1 MRARLGR
8 VNRSLGLRL
17 LTFAGGT
24 IALALVIAWIV
35 LGLLFERHSE
45 RQLQTELERHG
56 IALIAAV
63 SIDPAGRPVLERRP
77 VDPRFGRPASGL
89 YWRISA
95 PAGELRSRSL
105 WDGPLA
111 LPARAVAE
119 GWTVFTANGPYEDRV
134 LIVARPV
141 QLQRD
146 GPQVMVEVA
155 ADRKPVADAQGAFG
169 RESAIFLAVLWAT
182 LALAAWVQVRLG
194 LRPLARVGREL
205 GGMQSAVDARM
216 DAAAHPAE
224 IRPLTEAI
232 NRFADTRADDVA
244 RARERARD
252 LAHALKTPITA
263 LRLQIDRLDPE
274 QTREMAHGLSL
285 LSGAVESELARA
297 DRIAQPQTCLVAPVA
312 DRLIAVLSRTPD
324 GARLSLT
331 NRLPGDLS
339 IPLGEDAA
347 LETLGAL
354 LENAVRHARSTVE
367 LSGSIDAGARV
378 VEICDDGPGI
388 DETLRATAL
397 DRGVRLDERGTRH
410 GLGLSIAQDFVR
422 ASGGELS
429 LDRSPADG
437 LCVRLSWQ

>member
-1 MRARLGR
+1 MT
-8 VNRSLGLRL
+8 VNRSLSLRL
-17 LTFAGGT
+17 LAFAGGA
-24 IALALVIAWIV
+24 IALALLIAWIV

-63 SIDPAGRPVLERRP
+63 SLDPAGRPVLDRRP
-77 VDPRFGRPASGL
+77 VDPRFERPASGL
-89 YWRISA
+89 YWRIGA

-111 LPARAVAE
+111 LPARPVAE

-134 LIVARPV
+134 LIVARPI

-146 GPQVMVEVA
+146 GPRVMVEVA
-155 ADRKPVADAQGAFG
+155 ADRKPITDAQGAFA
-169 RESAIFLAVLWAT
+169 RESAIFLAVLWAV

-194 LRPLARVGREL
+194 LRPLAQVGREL
-205 GGMQSAVDARM
+205 GGMQGAVDARM

-232 NRFADTRADDVA
+232 NRFADARAGDVA

-263 LRLQIDRLDPE
+263 LRLQIDQLDPD
-274 QTREMAHGLSL
+274 QAREMAHGLSL
-285 LSGAVESELARA
+285 LSGAVEGELARA
-297 DRIAQPQTCLVAPVA
+297 DGSTQAQTCLVAPVA

-331 NRLPGDLS
+331 NLLPDDLS

-354 LENAVRHARSTVE
+354 LENAVRHARSAVE
-367 LSGSIDAGARV
+367 LSGSAGAEGRII
-378 VEICDDGPGI
+378 EICDDGPGI
-388 DETLRATAL
+388 DEPLRAAAL
-397 DRGVRLDERGTRH
+397 GRGVRLDERGTRH

-422 ASGGELS
+422 ASGGELA
-429 LDRSPADG
+429 LDRSAAGG
-437 LCVRLSWQ
+437 LCVRLDWR